1 MTVQR
6 VVIVSAVS
14 PYPQD
19 SGKSVV
25 IAGFLEHFR
34 SRMPAAEI
42 HYVHVGRP
50 LASQA
55 GFDGVT
61 VHEAGRRARLELV
74 RSLLWGVPVQGL
86 SLQEAFTASGQVAHR
101 LGTLLTELDA
111 DLEVIDTIRM
121 AQLVEHHRPRGRR
134 VLYLDD
140 LFSERYRRMLGVL
153 DDDRG
158 SHFDPLGQFTVH
170 VPSVLR
176 GLTRHQSVRRWLL
189 LLERRLV
196 QRRELRAA
204 RQAELSLLLNAE
216 EAQLLRERSGAAVQ
230 AVPPLVSVP
239 STTRA
244 PWSGR
249 PEFCFVG
256 LLSIAHNDDGLTW
269 FLREGMPE
277 LLRERP
283 DAVLHVIGRGASPQ
297 VVELARQFGDS
308 VRLHGFV
315 DDLDALV
322 APSCAMVNV
331 LRFGSGVK
339 IKVLEAMARGLPVV
353 TTAVGAEG
361 IAESCDGL
369 VVTSSARQAGRE
381 LARLAD
387 PEQREVA
394 SRDAARLYA
403 ERYAPEVVQAA
414 YDAAFGT
421 TVLERRRT

>member
-6 VVIVSAVS
+6 VAIVSAVA
-14 PYPQD
+14 PYPRD

-25 IAGFLEHFR
+25 IAGFLDHFR
-34 SRMPAAEI
+34 RRMPEAEI

-50 LASQA
+50 LESRE
-55 GFDGVT
+55 GFEGVV
-61 VHEAGRRARLELV
+61 VHEVGRRARHELV
-74 RSLLWGVPVQGL
+74 RSLLWGVPVQRL

-101 LGTLLTELDA
+101 LGALLDDIDA

-121 AQLVEHHRPRGRR
+121 AQLVERHQGRGRR

-140 LFSERYRRMLGVL
+140 LFSERYRRMLDVL

-170 VPSVLR
+170 VPSALS
-176 GLTRHQSVRRWLL
+176 GLTRNQTVRRWLL

-196 QRRELRAA
+196 QRREQRAA
-204 RQAELSLLLNAE
+204 QQAELSLLLNAE
-216 EAQLLRERSGAAVQ
+216 EAELLRERSGAAVRS
-230 AVPPLVSVP
+230 VPPLVSVP

-244 PWSGR
+244 AWSGR

-256 LLSIAHNDDGLTW
+256 LLSIAHNDDGLSW

-277 LLRERP
+277 LLAQRP

-297 VVELARQFGDS
+297 VVQLAAQFGDS

-339 IKVLEAMARGLPVV
+339 IKVLEALARGLPVV

-361 IAESCDGL
+361 IAESSEGL
-369 VVTSSARQAGRE
+369 VVAASARQAGRE

-387 PEQREVA
+387 PGQRELA
-394 SRDAARLYA
+394 SREAARLYA
-403 ERYAPEVVQAA
+403 ERYSPEVVHAA
-414 YDAAFGT
+414 YDEAFGT
-421 TVLERRRT
+421 TALERRQA